1 MRIKTFYGTTENAIK
16 TQIWIDFSVY
26 LLVAI
31 IKNRLHLDKSL
42 YNILQVMSVS
52 VFENMRLIQL
62 LDFSEIK
69 PVEPA
74 MPIQLNLFDN
84 LMGTSD
90 IIYFRKLDKLN
101 FNG

>member
-1 MRIKTFYGTTENAIK
+1 MLSKRKSGSIFQFICWS
-16 TQIWIDFSVY
+16 Q
-26 LLVAI
+26 LL
-31 IKNRLHLDKSL
+31 KNRLHLDKSL

-84 LMGTSD
+84 LMGH
-90 IIYFRKLDKLN
+90 
-101 FNG
+101 

>member
-74 MPIQLNLFDN
+74 MPIQLNLLDN
-84 LMGTSD
+84 LMGH
-90 IIYFRKLDKLN
+90 
-101 FNG
+101 

>member
-16 TQIWIDFSVY
+16 TQIWIDVLVY

-69 PVEPA
+69 PVESE
-74 MPIQLNLFDN
+74 MPIQLNLLDN
-84 LMGTSD
+84 LMGH
-90 IIYFRKLDKLN
+90 
-101 FNG
+101 

>member
-16 TQIWIDFSVY
+16 TQIRIYVSVY

-84 LMGTSD
+84 LMGH
-90 IIYFRKLDKLN
+90 
-101 FNG
+101 

>member
-1 MRIKTFYGTTENAIK
+1 MRIKTFYGTIENAIK
-16 TQIWIDFSVY
+16 TQIRIDVSVY
-26 LLVAI
+26 LLI
-31 IKNRLHLDKSL
+31 TITKNRLHLDKSL

-74 MPIQLNLFDN
+74 MPIQLNLLDN
-84 LMGTSD
+84 LMGH
-90 IIYFRKLDKLN
+90 
-101 FNG
+101 

>member
-16 TQIWIDFSVY
+16 TQIRIDVSVY
-26 LLVAI
+26 LLIAI
-31 IKNRLHLDKSL
+31 TKNRLHLDKSL

-69 PVEPA
+69 PVESE
-74 MPIQLNLFDN
+74 MPIQLNLLDI
-84 LMGTSD
+84 LMGH
-90 IIYFRKLDKLN
+90 
-101 FNG
+101 

>member
-1 MRIKTFYGTTENAIK
+1 
-16 TQIWIDFSVY
+16 
-26 LLVAI
+26 
-31 IKNRLHLDKSL
+31 
-42 YNILQVMSVS
+42 MSVS

-84 LMGTSD
+84 LMGH
-90 IIYFRKLDKLN
+90 
-101 FNG
+101 

>member
-16 TQIWIDFSVY
+16 TQIWIDLSVY

-62 LDFSEIK
+62 FVINSFYMTIK
-69 PVEPA
+69 IKSRVNNVPKLA
-74 MPIQLNLFDN
+74 IGDGS
-84 LMGTSD
+84 MG
-90 IIYFRKLDKLN
+90 F
-101 FNG
+101 

>member
-69 PVEPA
+69 PVESE
-74 MPIQLNLFDN
+74 MPIQLNLLDI
-84 LMGTSD
+84 LMGHW
-90 IIYFRKLDKLN
+90 
-101 FNG
+101 